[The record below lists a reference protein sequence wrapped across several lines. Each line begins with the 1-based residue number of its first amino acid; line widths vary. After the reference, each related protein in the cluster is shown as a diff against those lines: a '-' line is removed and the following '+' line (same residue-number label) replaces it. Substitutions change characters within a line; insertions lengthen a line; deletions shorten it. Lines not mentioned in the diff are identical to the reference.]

1 MRETSI
7 SLFWAVPR
15 PMPMAVTSARGGT
28 HAGVCLV
35 KVASGTSAPAAM
47 REASGTTS
55 WTSPAPAARAP
66 SPAMT
71 GAWM

>member
-1 MRETSI
+1 
-7 SLFWAVPR
+7 
-15 PMPMAVTSARGGT
+15 MPTTVTSARGGT
-28 HAGVCLV
+28 HVGVCFV

-55 WTSPAPAARAP
+55 CTSPAPAARAP
-66 SPAMT
+66 SAAMT